1 MIFAPDVM
9 PVNMLYKSKETLL
22 MGLSLLISLY
32 KETEIV
38 LQLHGIEFWP
48 WYDEP
53 QNGFYPRISKREH
66 NLADIL
72 IRAYNTKQRKHPC
85 LSDF

>member
-9 PVNMLYKSKETLL
+9 PVDMLYKSKETLL

-38 LQLHGIEFWP
+38 LQLHGIEF
-48 WYDEP
+48 
-53 QNGFYPRISKREH
+53 
-66 NLADIL
+66 
-72 IRAYNTKQRKHPC
+72 
-85 LSDF
+85 